1 MATTTSNNI
10 KSLHEK
16 LRVDSGSFQQLQ
28 QGKLFFLFIAFF
40 LGKNWLSLSLSLSH
54 RARLRRWKTELQAN
68 IEARKT
74 FTQQATENEMVLEEL
89 KSLEE
94 GANVYKL
101 IGPML
106 AKQDV
111 VEATSNVTKRLEFI
125 NAERLVKH
133 FVDFSRSRSF
143 CFSSKPLFVFDEYA
157 SNVYWLHVFSPILFA
172 RRTRLE
178 KAAEA
183 IEKKF
188 DQTQR
193 DIQILQQRIAQLS
206 TGAAAGGGGAM
217 LDTA

>member
-1 MATTTSNNI
+1 MATTSNNI

-28 QGKLFFLFIAFF
+28 QGSFFLFITLFR
-40 LGKNWLSLSLSLSH
+40 GKNWLSLSFSFSLTS
-54 RARLRRWKTELQAN
+54 RTMRRWKTELQAN

-89 KSLEE
+89 KSLKE

-125 NAERLVKH
+125 NAERLVKFH
-133 FVDFSRSRSF
+133 RRFVDFFFLSF
-143 CFSSKPLFVFDEYA
+143 CFSKPLFVFDEYA
-157 SNVYWLHVFSPILFA
+157 SNVYWLHVFSPILFV
-172 RRTRLE
+172 RRMRLE

-183 IEKKF
+183 WRRKYI
-188 DQTQR
+188 
-193 DIQILQQRIAQLS
+193 
-206 TGAAAGGGGAM
+206 
-217 LDTA
+217 

>member
-28 QGKLFFLFIAFF
+28 QGLFFLFIAFF
-40 LGKNWLSLSLSLSH
+40 LGKNWLSLSLSLTSS
-54 RARLRRWKTELQAN
+54 RTMRRWKTELQAN